1 MHIMT
6 LDCSGTYCII
16 SIVEIKNNNEKCIFF
31 KRKKTTGFLASN
43 VNLLLRKY
51 FLNNKKIVSKIKLI
65 AVNIGP
71 GSYTGIRA
79 SVAFAKGVA
88 FVLKVPLFG
97 INLMDAFHFTA
108 LKEKMDATI
117 LSICQYK
124 KHSFLYRF
132 TNQKTT
138 FPTKKR
144 IKDFNIDCILKSKEL
159 YEQNNLIII
168 GDNANVFSNNLK
180 KN

>member
-16 SIVEIKNNNEKCIFF
+16 SIVKIENKNEKSIFF

-43 VNLLLRKY
+43 INLLLRRF
-51 FLNNKKIVSKIKLI
+51 FLNNKKLVSDIKLI

-159 YEQNNLIII
+159 YEQNNLIVI